1 MVVTQPTKLKTTMK
15 RLVII
20 GAGGF
25 GREVF
30 NWACDVVQQEW
41 CIGGFLDQNAM
52 ALAGFSGFPPII
64 GDPATY
70 VPCEQ
75 DVFVCAIGDPKTK
88 LRLSNSIQERGGCFI
103 SLIHPTSVVG
113 TTCNWGQGCIFCPGS
128 VVTANVSLGSF
139 VTINLCATVGHD
151 ACIGDGCTLSGHA
164 DVTGA
169 ATLGRG
175 VFLGSHAV
183 VLPKAKVGDYATVGA
198 GSVVL
203 RSVKAHSTVF
213 GVPAKMISTSKE

>member
-1 MVVTQPTKLKTTMK
+1 MK
-15 RLVII
+15 KLVII

-25 GREVF
+25 GREIF
-30 NWACDVVQQEW
+30 HWASDIVQQEW

-70 VPCEQ
+70 VPSRN
-75 DVFVCAIGDPKTK
+75 DVFTCAVGDPKSK
-88 LRLSNSIQERGGCFI
+88 LRLCNSILERGGRFI
-103 SLIHPTSVVG
+103 SLIHPTAVVG
-113 TTCNWGQGCIFCPGS
+113 TMCNLGQGCIFCPGT
-128 VVTANVSLGSF
+128 VVTSNVSLGNF
-139 VTINLCATVGHD
+139 VTLNACATVGHD

-169 ATLGRG
+169 AMLGRG

-183 VLPKAKVGDYATVGA
+183 VLPKARVGDYATVGA

-213 GVPAKMISTSKE
+213 GVPAKVISTQE